1 MLGGHVQRVTA
12 NAVQVAGHFHLHFC
26 LALLQVGTVSLGLRD
41 AVNALYI
48 DEYVTSRHES
58 WID

>member
-1 MLGGHVQRVTA
+1 MLGGHVQRIPA
-12 NAVQVAGHFHLHFC
+12 SAVQVVGHFLVHFHL
-26 LALLQVGTVSLGLRD
+26 AVLQVRPMSLGLRD

-58 WID
+58 WIY

>member
-1 MLGGHVQRVTA
+1 MLDGHAQRVRA
-12 NAVQVAGHFHLHFC
+12 NTVQVAGHFLVHFY
-26 LALLQVGTVSLGLRD
+26 LAVLQVGTVSLGLRD